1 MSIDTAAILAARY
14 HKNPAPLKAAVLGQ
28 GDANINPYAALRAL
42 QLQKEAERYEMAQAA
57 MNGQQYQNQPSMVE
71 QALTPTPPQMPQQMQ
86 QPQMPQQMQQPQGL
100 PAMQQAQP
108 QQPSPGLEGMPMPEG
123 EYAGGGIVAFA
134 GDPEDG
140 SFVDDGGEQLSMA
153 DLAELQERSEN
164 IQPSPGD
171 PVTHNS
177 ISQQLPGLLKNI
189 EKSEYKAFT
198 PEQYQDAFTKRR
210 ALLEEGAEPSP
221 YGALKEQIAG
231 LEAGREKE
239 LGQAKGMA
247 LLAAAGDVMQP
258 GGLMRGLG
266 AAGKT
271 FAGMY
276 GQAMQAD
283 KAEKRALMSMQFNLA
298 DAQRKEKMGLN
309 REAIAAADQARQDHT
324 AAQRFGLER
333 TKAMATVAANMARA
347 TRPTAGRA
355 PTSYDN
361 LVSGLFGELKEKN
374 DKLPEDQRVSDK
386 SLLAQAHRQA
396 APLRHQPPKPSDYQ
410 AAVAA
415 YIKEDTEAN
424 DKLPEGQRKTSAA
437 IAAEAYRKA
446 APLLIGKLDP
456 EKVMDVRQQ
465 QADTSAKSQEDLE
478 KDRKEQRKLE
488 AERNRLEQERVE
500 RDKRLEETNFQKAII
515 DWGQAETTRKKAI
528 AAEKENLALD
538 PTYLRASKEEKRRR
552 EKEIEDMYPPIPKPQ
567 RAAPAPAPEAAP
579 APAPRSDAGSGNK
592 NSSLTG
598 KAATMQGAPKGAKYG
613 QRLPDGRYEVLD
625 ASGKLVGYATTK

>member
-71 QALTPTPPQMPQQMQ
+71 QALTPTPPQIPQQM
-86 QPQMPQQMQQPQGL
+86 QGL

-210 ALLEEGAEPSP
+210 ALIEEGTEPSP

-258 GGLMRGLG
+258 GGVLRGLG

-396 APLRHQPPKPSDYQ
+396 APLRHQPPKPSDFQ

-424 DKLPEGQRKTSAA
+424 NKLPEDQRKTPAA
-437 IAAEAYRKA
+437 IEAEAYRKA

-456 EKVMDVRQQ
+456 EKVMDVKNRQVTTEEKS
-465 QADTSAKSQEDLE
+465 QADLAA
-478 KDRKEQRKLE
+478 DRKRQRELDE
-488 AERNRLEQERVE
+488 ERNRLERERVE

-579 APAPRSDAGSGNK
+579 APAPAPRSDAGSGNK

-625 ASGKLVGYATTK
+625 AGGKLVGYATTK

>member
-14 HKNPAPLKAAVLGQ
+14 HNNPAPLKAAVLGQ
-28 GDANINPYAALRAL
+28 GDVNINPYAALRAL
-42 QLQKEAERYEMAQAA
+42 QLQKDAERYEMAQAA
-57 MNGQQYQNQPSMVE
+57 MRGQQMQNQPSMVE
-71 QALTPTPPQMPQQMQ
+71 QALSPTP
-86 QPQMPQQMQQPQGL
+86 PQMPQQMQQPQGL

-108 QQPSPGLEGMPMPEG
+108 QQPSPGLEGMPVPEG

-177 ISQQLPGLLKNI
+177 ISQQLPALLKNI
-189 EKSEYKAFT
+189 ENAEYKAFT
-198 PEQYQDAFTKRR
+198 PEQYKDVFTKRR
-210 ALLEEGAEPSP
+210 ALLEEGTEPSP

-258 GGLMRGLG
+258 GGLLRGLG

-347 TRPTAGRA
+347 TRPTGTRA

-361 LVSGLFGELKEKN
+361 LVSGLYGELKEKN

-465 QADTSAKSQEDLE
+465 QATTEEKSQAATEE
-478 KDRKEQRKLE
+478 DRKKQRQQDEERIRIERARLDKEKKELE
-488 AERNRLEQERVE
+488 ERIRAAQEREATDKQRIATEQGTKVNEALAKWE
-500 RDKRLEETNFQKAII
+500 RSREAIEAKR
-515 DWGQAETTRKKAI
+515 DG
-528 AAEKENLALD
+528 
-538 PTYLRASKEEKRRR
+538 TYDEKRKAKIKALR
-552 EKEIEDMYPPIPKPQ
+552 EQYPDANVIRTSPQ
-567 RAAPAPAPEAAP
+567 SDAAPT
-579 APAPRSDAGSGNK
+579 SGNK

-598 KAATMQGAPKGAKYG
+598 KPATIQGAPKGAKYG